1 MNDQKIMDMFVEQ
14 SKEILELKAKLRI
27 AVDALKDAH
36 RHACTCCDSTYAVDE
51 HCKEALLKIGVI
63 NEKN

>member
-1 MNDQKIMDMFVEQ
+1 MSDQKIMDVFVEQ

-27 AVDALKDAH
+27 AIVTLKYVSKHLEDGFIVDDTISKL
-36 RHACTCCDSTYAVDE
+36 
-51 HCKEALLKIGVI
+51 EAK

>member
-14 SKEILELKAKLRI
+14 SNEILDLKGKLRI
-27 AVDALKDAH
+27 AIETLKYVSANLEDGFIVDDTISKL
-36 RHACTCCDSTYAVDE
+36 
-51 HCKEALLKIGVI
+51 EAK